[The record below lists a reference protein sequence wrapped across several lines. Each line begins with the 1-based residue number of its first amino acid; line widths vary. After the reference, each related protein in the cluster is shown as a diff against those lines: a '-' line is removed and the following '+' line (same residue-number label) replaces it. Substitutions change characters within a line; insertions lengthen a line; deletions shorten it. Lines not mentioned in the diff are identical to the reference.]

1 MSTQPQVLTTV
12 EEPPLST
19 GLNRQE
25 SSGGKAT
32 PKSILK
38 TPPSNQNIEVLNSK
52 NNQAISLS
60 DPSFLLIH
68 NDSVVQ
74 HPLTHKDI
82 FGALSNQSSYC
93 AMPQIVSGSAYVS
106 QSQEP

>member
-25 SSGGKAT
+25 SSAGKAT

-38 TPPSNQNIEVLNSK
+38 TPPSNQNIEPK

-74 HPLTHKDI
+74 LTHKDI
-82 FGALSNQSSYC
+82 FGALSNQSSYH
-93 AMPQIVSGSAYVS
+93 AMP
-106 QSQEP
+106 